1 MINQHKALQPVGR
14 FKAGETV
21 GGLSDAQIKQLLADK
36 IIEEV
41 KITEEV
47 KPSAPTKL
55 TKEVK
60 KDGE

>member
-1 MINQHKALQPVGR
+1 MNTYKALQPVGR
-14 FKAGETV
+14 FEIGETV
-21 GGLSDAQIKQLLADK
+21 GGLSDVQIKQLLADK

>member
-1 MINQHKALQPVGR
+1 MTQQYKALKPIGR
-14 FKAGETV
+14 FKVGETV
-21 GGLSDAQIKQLLADK
+21 GGLTDAQIKQLLADK
-36 IIEEV
+36 IID
-41 KITEEV
+41 EV

>member
-14 FKAGETV
+14 FKVGETV
-21 GGLSDAQIKQLLADK
+21 GGLSDAQIKHLLADK

-47 KPSAPTKL
+47 KSSAQKKKK
-55 TKEVK
+55 KEVK

>member
-1 MINQHKALQPVGR
+1 MNTYKALQPVGR
-14 FKAGETV
+14 FKVGETV
-21 GGLSDAQIKQLLADK
+21 GGLSDTQIKQLLADK
-36 IIEEV
+36 II
-41 KITEEV
+41 EEV

>member
-1 MINQHKALQPVGR
+1 MNTYKALQPVGR

-41 KITEEV
+41 K
-47 KPSAPTKL
+47 PSAPTKL

>member
-14 FKAGETV
+14 FKVGETV
-21 GGLSDAQIKQLLADK
+21 GGLSDTQIKQLLADK
-36 IIEEV
+36 II
-41 KITEEV
+41 EEV

-60 KDGE
+60 RDGE

>member
-14 FKAGETV
+14 FKVGETV

-36 IIEEV
+36 IIEA
-41 KITEEV
+41 V

-55 TKEVK
+55 TNEVK

>member
-1 MINQHKALQPVGR
+1 MKTYKALQPVGR
-14 FKAGETV
+14 FKKDDIV
-21 GGLSDAQIKQLLADK
+21 GGLTDGQIKQLLADK
-36 IIEEV
+36 II
-41 KITEEV
+41 EEV

>member
-1 MINQHKALQPVGR
+1 MKTYKALKSVGR
-14 FKAGETV
+14 FSKGDIV
-21 GGLSDAQIKQLLADK
+21 GGLSDDQIKKLEADK

-41 KITEEV
+41 K
-47 KPSAPTKL
+47 PSASTKL

>member
-1 MINQHKALQPVGR
+1 MNTYKALQPVGR
-14 FKAGETV
+14 FKVGDIA
-21 GGLSDAQIKQLLADK
+21 GGLIDAQIKHLLADK

>member
-14 FKAGETV
+14 FKVGETV
-21 GGLSDAQIKQLLADK
+21 GGLSDTQIKQLLADK

-41 KITEEV
+41 K
-47 KPSAPTKL
+47 PSAPTKL
-55 TKEVK
+55 TKEAK

>member
-1 MINQHKALQPVGR
+1 MNTYKALQPVGR

-21 GGLSDAQIKQLLADK
+21 GGLTDAQIKQLLADK

-60 KDGE
+60 RDGE